1 MINPYARPATEPII
15 PLMVLGDVRD
25 IRVDSE
31 PLLTQHRAALF
42 ELRENLARLKKLLDI
57 EETSQP
63 LPYLDYS
70 ALQPD

>member
-1 MINPYARPATEPII
+1 
-15 PLMVLGDVRD
+15 MVLGDVRD